1 MNWNQDK
8 SVKLSLICVAL
19 FALILLVADLAVI
32 LFLRELIGH
41 DPTVADA
48 GSKFI
53 ILYSWR
59 GIALLICFLLF
70 SIVAWIALAQL
81 YLMLK
86 NLRQGSVFVAEN
98 VRRMRIASWCCF
110 GAAFTGLIAALLCI
124 HESLV
129 FHLPILFCL
138 TLAAAFMGLIVRIV
152 KNSFEAAIRM
162 KDELDLT
169 I

>member
-8 SVKLSLICVAL
+8 SVKLSLVCVAL
-19 FALILLVADLAVI
+19 FALILLVGDVLVI
-32 LFLRELIGH
+32 LGLRELIGG
-41 DPTVADA
+41 DPAATAVNS
-48 GSKFI
+48 GLYV
-53 ILYSWR
+53 LYSWR
-59 GIALLICFLLF
+59 GVSLLICFLLF

-81 YLMLK
+81 YLMLM
-86 NLRQGSVFVAEN
+86 NLKKDNVFVEEN

-110 GAAFTGLIAALLCI
+110 GAAFLGLIAGILCI
-124 HESLV
+124 HEDLAP
-129 FHLPILFCL
+129 HLPVLFCL